1 MTTAAGI
8 ARRRVAFVLAA
19 ASALTLLGAF
29 YFQYVE
35 GLRPC
40 PLCLDQRWAHGAGI
54 ALALAAAFTG
64 GIVQHALLGLA
75 GAAFLTGAIIAGF
88 HVGVEFRWWAGLD
101 SCTGGST
108 AGLSA
113 EELAELLLAT
123 PPARCDEVPWSL
135 LGVSMA
141 GWNGAI
147 SAALGGIALVAA
159 ARGAR
164 G

>member
-1 MTTAAGI
+1 MTTGGVPL
-8 ARRRVAFVLAA
+8 RRVALALAA
-19 ASALTLLGAF
+19 ASGLTLLGAL

-64 GIVQHALLGLA
+64 GTVQRALMGLA

-101 SCTGGST
+101 SCTGGAT

-113 EELAELLLAT
+113 EELADLLLAT

-135 LGVSMA
+135 FGVSMA

-159 ARGAR
+159 ARGRR